1 MKLPKLN
8 LKSILLYYS
17 TFLLTALVIGGFIMA
32 KAANEIVSNF
42 LLLPVAVFLW
52 VNVIQRFRA
61 DKKGKKIKIIRLNKD
76 NK

>member
-1 MKLPKLN
+1 
-8 LKSILLYYS
+8 
-17 TFLLTALVIGGFIMA
+17 MA